1 MENNKVMAKIKTL
14 VSKETPQIV
23 SRTIQYNEHKF
34 KIVAENYNSNWKV
47 RIYIYT
53 NTGELSQ
60 IADKEDIPKTLD
72 IPETEYV
79 NYFRTD
85 RLRLKVNL
93 ANVAAAEEYIKLI
106 Y

>member
-1 MENNKVMAKIKTL
+1 MAKIKTL
-14 VSKETPQIV
+14 VSNETPQIV

-47 RIYIYT
+47 RIYIHT

-60 IADKEDIPKTLD
+60 IADKEDIPG
-72 IPETEYV
+72 TERVDYSSSEKV
-79 NYFRTD
+79 
-85 RLRLKVNL
+85 RLEGNL
-93 ANVAAAEEYIKLI
+93 ANVKAAEKYIKLI

>member
-34 KIVAENYNSNWKV
+34 KIVAENYNRDWKV
-47 RIYIYT
+47 RIYIHT
-53 NTGELSQ
+53 STGELSQ
-60 IADKEDIPKTLD
+60 IADKEDIPG
-72 IPETEYV
+72 TERVDYWSSFHYNSDGV
-79 NYFRTD
+79 
-85 RLRLKVNL
+85 RLKGNL
-93 ANVAAAEEYIKLI
+93 TNVAAAEEYIKLI

>member
-1 MENNKVMAKIKTL
+1 MVKIKTL

-47 RIYIYT
+47 RIYIHT

-60 IADKEDIPKTLD
+60 IADKEDIPGV
-72 IPETEYV
+72 EYV
-79 NYFRTD
+79 SYCSSD
-85 RLRLKVNL
+85 DVRLKGNL
-93 ANVAAAEEYIKLI
+93 TNVAAAEKYIKLI

>member
-1 MENNKVMAKIKTL
+1 MEKIKTL

-34 KIVAENYNSNWKV
+34 KIVAENYNNNWNV

-53 NTGELSQ
+53 STGELSQ
-60 IADKEDIPKTLD
+60 IADKEDIP
-72 IPETEYV
+72 ETVSFIKNEYV
-79 NYFRTD
+79 DYYRSD
-85 RLRLKVNL
+85 SVRLKCNL
-93 ANVAAAEEYIKLI
+93 KNIAAAEKYIKLI